1 MIFIMTIAIMII
13 FIIFCHFFFLFLHSF
28 LALQHVLVLLI
39 FNVFFIHLYKLPLIR
54 IILIHNH
61 SQITTISIDLTLI
74 NKSLPSLLNL
84 KYLPIFNIVI
94 NFIIFIQFAHETA
107 INNFLNFGLHNSLQ
121 LVFHIIAQPSN
132 NRLKQCLI

>member
-1 MIFIMTIAIMII
+1 MTIAIMII

-39 FNVFFIHLYKLPLIR
+39 LNVFFIYLYKLPLVC
-54 IILIHNH
+54 IIFIHNQ
-61 SQITTISIDLTLI
+61 SQIATISINLTLI
-74 NKSLPSLLNL
+74 NKSLPSFLYL
-84 KYLPIFNIVI
+84 KYFSIFNIVI
-94 NFIIFIQFAHETA
+94 NFIIFIQLAHETT

-121 LVFHIIAQPSN
+121 LVLHIIAQPSS